1 MSSPSRQ
8 MARVGA
14 NEGANESKGA
24 RGFHRRE
31 FLLASAL
38 FTASP
43 WLPQAFAQ
51 SSRREGLAK
60 ALPLTVGYFE
70 ASETLRSMKQL
81 PRIVRQPVNREAKG
95 ERSPRI
101 VPAASLPIGDSE
113 LLYHPLSVTVLG
125 LYPPAALTPKQIK
138 QLPRAIDLEIWFP
151 PLDVRRPEPLLF
163 NAWSLRRQPT
173 WSPSPPVHFTFPID
187 PTSPFELALSTV
199 DELGVRQT
207 SVAQFAI
214 DPIAGAPRLRRGLYL
229 LPLRHD
235 AWGTSALLSE
245 LVQPAA
251 AIERA
256 SILVSIE
263 SGPDEVSE

>member
-1 MSSPSRQ
+1 MSAMQRNATLQ
-8 MARVGA
+8 
-14 NEGANESKGA
+14 EEEL

-31 FLLASAL
+31 FLLAGAL
-38 FTASP
+38 FAASP

-51 SSRREGLAK
+51 SSPPNKLAK
-60 ALPLTVGYFE
+60 ALPLSVGYFE
-70 ASETLRSMKQL
+70 ASDTLRSLKQL
-81 PRIVRQPVNREAKG
+81 PRIVRLPVDREAKG
-95 ERSPRI
+95 GRSPQI

-113 LLYHPLSVTVLG
+113 LLYHPLSITVLG
-125 LYPPAALTPKQIK
+125 LYPPAALTPKQTK
-138 QLPRAIDLEIWFP
+138 LLPRAIDLEIWFP
-151 PLDVRRPEPLLF
+151 PLDVRRPEPVMF
-163 NAWSLRRQPT
+163 NAWSLRRQPV

-207 SVAQFAI
+207 SVARFAI

-235 AWGTSALLSE
+235 AWTSGVSLSE
-245 LVQPAA
+245 LVRPTV

-256 SILVSIE
+256 SLLLSIE
-263 SGPDEVSE
+263 SGPDETE